1 MSEPKSAPPP
11 PSRPSYTSPST
22 QPGAQHT
29 TTNAPV
35 TQPAED
41 FTIPQPRPDR
51 VRAVAAI
58 MILGLAGGFVAMVA
72 NMWVYLRDGEWQM
85 LVVAIGIALAWI
97 LLTFAY
103 QQARVHHF
111 DRAGYL
117 TLAGVMLGLGI
128 GELVHAGLTLV
139 LGATGLAA
147 IFLAG
152 VLTLP
157 RRWGGWLFAA
167 ALYAAYF
174 WAVNRFEPLPRLD
187 VADIASFQ
195 IAVIAIVV
203 ALLAILFW
211 QFIRLFRFGTIRAR
225 LLATFVVLVLLP
237 SLAIGAI
244 SNALSAS
251 RATDQVLAQLDTVAA
266 LKQAEVQSWSDSLVS
281 SLLLAMPS
289 RACPP

>member
-1 MSEPKSAPPP
+1 
-11 PSRPSYTSPST
+11 
-22 QPGAQHT
+22 
-29 TTNAPV
+29 
-35 TQPAED
+35 
-41 FTIPQPRPDR
+41 
-51 VRAVAAI
+51 
-58 MILGLAGGFVAMVA
+58 MVA

-117 TLAGVMLGLGI
+117 TLAGVMVGLGI

-139 LGATGLAA
+139 LGLTGLAA

-152 VLTLP
+152 ALTLP

-195 IAVIAIVV
+195 IAVIAIVI

-244 SNALSAS
+244 SNVLRAS
-251 RATDQVLAQLDTVAA
+251 RATNQVLALLDTVAA
-266 LKQAEVQSWSDSLVS
+266 SNRLRFRAGRTRSFPACSSPCPPLTNSMPPRLFFRVPIISIQPLTSLPWIKSVPALSCSSSADRLSMSFSWSNP
-281 SLLLAMPS
+281 A
-289 RACPP
+289 A